1 MEPRRDGYARL
12 YSQNISPYERP
23 MQSRSQLKAT
33 MPQTDRLKT
42 DCSKCA
48 ALCCVML
55 AFDKGDDFA
64 FDKNPCEPCRN
75 LSGHRCKV
83 HDKLTTEGFSGCVAY
98 DCLGSGNRVVEE
110 VFGGQTWQ
118 NDPRLMPV
126 MMEAFSAMREVHKRI
141 DLLRAAEALSLA
153 PDEELKRRD
162 FLDHLETHRWT
173 APELNE
179 FEFGMALEIDIFC
192 HGMDKHLADL
202 VLAGQ

>member
-1 MEPRRDGYARL
+1 
-12 YSQNISPYERP
+12 
-23 MQSRSQLKAT
+23 

-55 AFDKGDDFA
+55 AFDKGKDFA
-64 FDKNPCEPCRN
+64 FNKNPGEPCRN
-75 LSGHRCKV
+75 LSGHSCTI
-83 HDKLTTEGFSGCVAY
+83 HDKLTQEGFPGCVAY
-98 DCLGSGNRVVEE
+98 DCLGSGNRVVQE
-110 VFGGQTWQ
+110 VFESQSWQ

-153 PDEELKRRD
+153 PRDDEKRRD
-162 FLDHLETHRWT
+162 FLDHLEQHRWS

-179 FEFGMALEIDIFC
+179 FEVGLALEIDIFF
-192 HGMDKHLADL
+192 HGISKYLT
-202 VLAGQ
+202 VSPSAGR